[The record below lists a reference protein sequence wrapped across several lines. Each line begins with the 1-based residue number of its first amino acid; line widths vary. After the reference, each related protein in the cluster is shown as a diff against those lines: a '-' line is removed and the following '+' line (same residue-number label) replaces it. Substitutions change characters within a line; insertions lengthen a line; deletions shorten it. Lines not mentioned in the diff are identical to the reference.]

1 MDCRRYG
8 GSMNEMI
15 RRRMMG
21 SKERIVPLQYI
32 NINSGGSKYYMTAP
46 SIGYVQCKFMQTSNT
61 QGRLITS
68 GNISQI
74 SPNYTRYVLY
84 RESNK
89 FRLHW
94 IKQEDILGSSLNTIY
109 ETEKRPFMTCISK
122 IAFIRASDWR
132 LYYLRIWDGD
142 TIALDLQPV
151 RIGNKPYLMNIV
163 TQELHDIDNCTAGPD
178 KTA

>member
-1 MDCRRYG
+1 
-8 GSMNEMI
+8 MI
-15 RRRMMG
+15 ELARRRMMG

-32 NINSGGSKYYMTAP
+32 NINRGGSIYYMTGTT
-46 SIGYVQCKFMQTSNT
+46 IGYVQCKFMQTSNT
-61 QGRLITS
+61 QGILLMS
-68 GNISQI
+68 GTWSQV

-89 FRLHW
+89 FKLHW
-94 IKQEDILGSSLNTIY
+94 IKQEDILGSALNTIY
-109 ETEKRPFMTCISK
+109 ETAKRPFMTSVPKIS
-122 IAFIRASDWR
+122 FRRVSDWR

-142 TIALDLQPV
+142 TIALDFQPV

-178 KTA
+178 K

>member
-1 MDCRRYG
+1 MI
-8 GSMNEMI
+8 EQI
-15 RRRMMG
+15 RRRMMMG
-21 SKERIVPLQYI
+21 GKEPIVPLQYI
-32 NINSGGSKYYMTAP
+32 NINRGGHIYYMTSP
-46 SIGYVQCKFMQTSNT
+46 TIGYVQCKFMQTSNT
-61 QGRLITS
+61 QGILFS
-68 GNISQI
+68 CGSWSQF

-84 RESNK
+84 RANNN

-94 IKQEDILGSSLNTIY
+94 IKEEDILGSALNTIY
-109 ETEKRPFMTCISK
+109 ETEKRPFMIDS
-122 IAFIRASDWR
+122 FRFGLRRSSDWR

-151 RIGNKPYLMNIV
+151 RIGNKAYLMNMV

>member
-1 MDCRRYG
+1 MIELARR
-8 GSMNEMI
+8 M
-15 RRRMMG
+15 MMG

-32 NINSGGSKYYMTAP
+32 NINSGGSRYFMTAP
-46 SIGYVQCKFMQTSNT
+46 TIGYVQCKFMQTSNT
-61 QGRLITS
+61 QGILLSS
-68 GNISQI
+68 GTWSQI

-84 RESNK
+84 RESNN

-94 IKQEDILGSSLNTIY
+94 IKQEDILGSALNTIY
-109 ETEKRPFMTCISK
+109 ETAKRPFMTTSSNLD
-122 IAFIRASDWR
+122 FRRGSDWR
-132 LYYLRIWDGD
+132 LYYLRIWNGD

-178 KTA
+178 K

>member
-1 MDCRRYG
+1 MGCRRYG
-8 GSMNEMI
+8 GIMI
-15 RRRMMG
+15 ELVRRRMMG

-32 NINSGGSKYYMTAP
+32 NINRGGSIYYMIVPT
-46 SIGYVQCKFMQTSNT
+46 IGYVQCKFMQTSNT
-61 QGRLITS
+61 QGILFSCGTW
-68 GNISQI
+68 SQI
-74 SPNYTRYVLY
+74 SPNYTRFVLY
-84 RESNK
+84 RESNN

-94 IKQEDILGSSLNTIY
+94 IKQEDILGSALNTIY
-109 ETEKRPFMTCISK
+109 ETEKRPFMTSSPK
-122 IAFIRASDWR
+122 FGFRRVSDWK

-178 KTA
+178 K

>member
-1 MDCRRYG
+1 
-8 GSMNEMI
+8 MNEMI

-32 NINSGGSKYYMTAP
+32 NINSGGSIYYMTVP
-46 SIGYVQCKFMQTSNT
+46 TIGYVQCKFMQTSNT
-61 QGRLITS
+61 QGILLSCGTW
-68 GNISQI
+68 SQV

-109 ETEKRPFMTCISK
+109 ETEKRPFMTSHPK
-122 IAFIRASDWR
+122 LSFRRVSDWR

>member
-1 MDCRRYG
+1 
-8 GSMNEMI
+8 MI
-15 RRRMMG
+15 ELARLRMMMG
-21 SKERIVPLQYI
+21 GKEPIVPLQYI
-32 NINSGGSKYYMTAP
+32 NINRGGSIYYMTSP
-46 SIGYVQCKFMQTSNT
+46 TIGYIQCKFMQRSNT
-61 QGRLITS
+61 QGILFTC
-68 GNISQI
+68 GTWSQV

-84 RESNK
+84 RVSNN

-109 ETEKRPFMTCISK
+109 ETEKRPFMTTNSK
-122 IAFIRASDWR
+122 LGFRRVSDWS
-132 LYYLRIWDGD
+132 LCYLRIWDGD

-151 RIGNKPYLMNIV
+151 RIGNKAYLMNMV